1 MLWMVWI
8 ADLVEG
14 INPSA
19 SAVGLQRNAK
29 VNHGINGGVADSLP
43 FLRDGIPSVL
53 CVHVVPIWSEGRSYA
68 GQGPSGPGE
77 GKLEEHRELEVN
89 HSYRDGIRVDKMIDP
104 VNLCGT

>member
-14 INPSA
+14 INPSV

-29 VNHGINGGVADSLP
+29 VDDGINGGVADALP

-68 GQGPSGPGE
+68 GKGPSGPD
-77 GKLEEHRELEVN
+77 KVKEHREPEVM
-89 HSYRDGIRVDKMIDP
+89 HRYRRDTCR
-104 VNLCGT
+104 